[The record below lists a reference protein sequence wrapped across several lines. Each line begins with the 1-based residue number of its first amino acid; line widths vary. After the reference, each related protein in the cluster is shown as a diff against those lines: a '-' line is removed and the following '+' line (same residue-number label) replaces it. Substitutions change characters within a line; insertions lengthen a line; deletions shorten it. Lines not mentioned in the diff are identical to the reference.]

1 MFHYSLIYLFLST
14 LSFCLISLS
23 SVLLFLCLKK
33 IVSFVSFCLL
43 CLFRL
48 FRLFRL
54 LYLSVETDFQFGDGG
69 AVGDDTYD

>member
-1 MFHYSLIYLFLST
+1 MFHYSLIYLFLSILST

-23 SVLLFLCLKK
+23 SVLLYFCLKK
-33 IVSFVSFCLL
+33 FVSFVSFCLL
-43 CLFRL
+43 CL

-69 AVGDDTYD
+69 AVGDDAYD